1 MLLALICGNMN
12 AGTIVFGELGLE
24 NGVQYLDPFDGGD
37 FTVTFA
43 GGGNDGKYYTTGAG
57 IRVYGGGSM
66 AIAAKSGTLT
76 KVVITYD
83 GTNKPADGTVVDNG
97 TYDAETGI
105 WTGSGR
111 QVTFV
116 RPSGSG
122 HWRVKSIEATVEGAS
137 TVTIAAPTIS
147 GTTPFVGSTEVSI
160 ANNEEGAS
168 VFYTIDGTDP
178 TGSSTAYS
186 APFTVTE
193 TTTVKAIAIKGDVS
207 SSVASKTFTAVPTVA
222 NIEAL
227 NKLQNNDLF
236 AFAGEALVVYVS
248 GKYAYIKDDTGSSL
262 VFDNGITK
270 LANLAVGKKIAANW
284 MGKVSIYNKLFEAV
298 PDAVLAVTED
308 AAVEVT
314 YPEAKIEDVKAENM
328 NQVVVLKDVIY
339 TAPEGK
345 NFNITKEGIDIVVPG
360 YNQFGLEIAA
370 PEEGKTYH
378 ITGVISVF
386 GDKVQFQPIAIQEG
400 TPAPKDVTIAPE
412 SGDISEALEAALAGA
427 EAKSV
432 TINLKAGAA
441 YTITKSIISTGNV
454 AINGNGA
461 TVDASALTVP
471 MIQMS
476 AIPAGVTLNA
486 KDAYEIGG
494 ITIKDVTITGL
505 PYQLI
510 YGNKQKYLMAKVL
523 IDDCVIGVNGT
534 NKKTIIDFNGGGNA
548 SEIIINNSTL
558 WANPSNATNGG
569 LFSSQSGH
577 GSIQDLGSEKQLF
590 AITNSTIYNIASG
603 KTTSS
608 QRRNSTAGME
618 YKVENSIIVN
628 SGKSGQFIVGLNGG
642 NANAAQTY
650 TISGNAFNFGGADV
664 SAAEQ
669 TKVQEKVT
677 DKELNSVEGVIA
689 FTDADNGD
697 FNGTFTLAEGATK
710 PEALGDARWTIEFKE
725 TPTGIST
732 AKVAETQDAV
742 IYNVAGQKVN
752 ASYKGL
758 MIMNG
763 RKFMNK

>member
-1 MLLALICGNMN
+1 MKKFFTLALLALFGLN
-12 AGTIVFGELGLE
+12 ASAQE
-24 NGVQYLDPFDGGD
+24 
-37 FTVTFA
+37 VTFDFSLETSEGSKESVWGFPASSSNKTVEEKSFTYNGYTVKVA
-43 GGGNDGKYYTTGAG
+43 GSTGQGYYWNDKDKYLLIGKTGAYLVLPAFSFDVEAIKVVGREGASGKVTQNIYVGEQAVSTETTGATG
-57 IRVYGGGSM
+57 TNSYSIDNAYQAAGNIYVLKVTNNNNTQVVKIEVYKKG
-66 AIAAKSGTLT
+66 SGTKQNPGLSW
-76 KVVITYD
+76 
-83 GTNKPADGTVVDNG
+83 G
-97 TYDAETGI
+97 
-105 WTGSGR
+105 TGS
-111 QVTFV
+111 
-116 RPSGSG
+116 
-122 HWRVKSIEATVEGAS
+122 K
-137 TVTIAAPTIS
+137 TVTIGADDNIFPTLTNPNSLAVTYDSSNKECATISEEGAITLVAAGKTDISAEFAGNDEFEAQTVKYTLTVKAAPKAINVQEALAIVNELEAGKTTDDEYIVTGFVVGNPDFQRNASADNVLYGNVNFTI
-147 GTTPFVGSTEVSI
+147 
-160 ANNEEGAS
+160 ANEEGGKDLLT
-168 VFYTIDGTDP
+168 VFRAKNIGNVNFTEETINKFKENDKVEVFG
-178 TGSSTAYS
+178 
-186 APFTVTE
+186 
-193 TTTVKAIAIKGDVS
+193 
-207 SSVASKTFTAVPTVA
+207 
-222 NIEAL
+222 
-227 NKLQNNDLF
+227 KLQQ
-236 AFAGEALVVYVS
+236 YV
-248 GKYAYIKDDTGSSL
+248 KD
-262 VFDNGITK
+262 
-270 LANLAVGKKIAANW
+270 
-284 MGKVSIYNKLFEAV
+284 
-298 PDAVLAVTED
+298 
-308 AAVEVT
+308 EVT
-314 YPEAKIEDVKAENM
+314 TP
-328 NQVVVLKDVIY
+328 QL
-339 TAPEGK
+339 TS
-345 NFNITKEGIDIVVPG
+345 G
-360 YNQFGLEIAA
+360 YL
-370 PEEGKTYH
+370 
-378 ITGVISVF
+378 VSV
-386 GDKVQFQPIAIQEG
+386 

-412 SGDISEALEAALAGA
+412 SGDISAALEAALGGA

-441 YTITKSIISTGNV
+441 YTITKSITSSGNV

-471 MIQMS
+471 MIQMNT
-476 AIPAGVTLNA
+476 IPTGVTLNA

-494 ITIKDVTITGL
+494 ITIKDLTITGI

-523 IDDCVIGVNGT
+523 IDDCVIGVNGK
-534 NKKTIIDFNGGGNA
+534 NNKTIIDFNGGGNA
-548 SEIIINNSTL
+548 SEIIINKSTL

-608 QRRNSTAGME
+608 QRRNNTVGME

-677 DKELNSVEGVIA
+677 DKELNSVAGVIA

-710 PEALGDARWTIEFKE
+710 PEALGDARWSIEFKE
-725 TPTGIST
+725 TATGIST

>member
-1 MLLALICGNMN
+1 M
-12 AGTIVFGELGLE
+12 
-24 NGVQYLDPFDGGD
+24 
-37 FTVTFA
+37 
-43 GGGNDGKYYTTGAG
+43 
-57 IRVYGGGSM
+57 
-66 AIAAKSGTLT
+66 
-76 KVVITYD
+76 
-83 GTNKPADGTVVDNG
+83 
-97 TYDAETGI
+97 
-105 WTGSGR
+105 
-111 QVTFV
+111 
-116 RPSGSG
+116 
-122 HWRVKSIEATVEGAS
+122 
-137 TVTIAAPTIS
+137 
-147 GTTPFVGSTEVSI
+147 
-160 ANNEEGAS
+160 
-168 VFYTIDGTDP
+168 
-178 TGSSTAYS
+178 
-186 APFTVTE
+186 
-193 TTTVKAIAIKGDVS
+193 
-207 SSVASKTFTAVPTVA
+207 
-222 NIEAL
+222 
-227 NKLQNNDLF
+227 
-236 AFAGEALVVYVS
+236 
-248 GKYAYIKDDTGSSL
+248 
-262 VFDNGITK
+262 
-270 LANLAVGKKIAANW
+270 
-284 MGKVSIYNKLFEAV
+284 
-298 PDAVLAVTED
+298 
-308 AAVEVT
+308 
-314 YPEAKIEDVKAENM
+314 
-328 NQVVVLKDVIY
+328 
-339 TAPEGK
+339 
-345 NFNITKEGIDIVVPG
+345 
-360 YNQFGLEIAA
+360 
-370 PEEGKTYH
+370 
-378 ITGVISVF
+378 
-386 GDKVQFQPIAIQEG
+386 
-400 TPAPKDVTIAPE
+400 
-412 SGDISEALEAALAGA
+412 
-427 EAKSV
+427 
-432 TINLKAGAA
+432 
-441 YTITKSIISTGNV
+441 

-510 YGNKQKYLMAKVL
+510 YGNKQKYLMAQVL
-523 IDDCVIGVNGT
+523 IENCVIGINGK
-534 NKKTIIDFNGGGNA
+534 NNKTIIDFNGGGNA